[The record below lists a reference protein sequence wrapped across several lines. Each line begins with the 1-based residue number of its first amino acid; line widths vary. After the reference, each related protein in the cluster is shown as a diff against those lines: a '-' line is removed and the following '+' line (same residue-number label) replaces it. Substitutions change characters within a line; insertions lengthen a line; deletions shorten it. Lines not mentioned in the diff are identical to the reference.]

1 MKCNCK
7 TINNLSPAE
16 RKKLKQ
22 ALTTYE
28 TKFLQEEADRLKLII
43 TSNLLKVTAVACNE
57 TLGIGKQRLE
67 RILNHIYKL
76 ISDSTKDEAFF
87 EHVDKTCLD
96 ILGKQNFDKYF
107 FKL

>member
-16 RKKLKQ
+16 RRNLKQ
-22 ALTTYE
+22 ALTNYE
-28 TKFLQEEADRLKLII
+28 NKYLQEESDKLKLII
-43 TSNLLKVTAVACNE
+43 TSNLLKILAVACNE

-67 RILNHIYKL
+67 KILDHIYKL
-76 ISDSTKDEAFF
+76 ISDSAKDEVFF
-87 EHVDKTCLD
+87 EHVDKACLD